1 MSVTTPSPRSEP
13 TPPDRRRVGVVIVTY
28 NSAEI
33 IEGCLDALLDAAPR
47 SRVDIVV
54 VDNDSADDVADRARS
69 HPIAPT
75 VIETGTNGGYAAGIN
90 VGTRALQAG
99 GPPDAFL
106 ILNPDCRLAPDSLD
120 LLFDELERNGAG
132 VVAPRI
138 NDADGALFHSIFR
151 EPTVLRGFASA
162 VLGDRVAGRVR
173 ALGEQETRPEAYATA
188 AEVDAASGAVL
199 LIDAACAASVGEWDE
214 DYFLYCE
221 ETDFQFRARRNGH
234 RVRFAPNAV
243 AVHDGGDS
251 EVSPRLWALLTVN
264 RVRLFGKFHGRF
276 TTGLYRVA
284 VLLNE
289 TLRAARGRG
298 PSRAAVAAL
307 LSSRRR
313 RDLYP
318 PVTPDPVTPD
328 PVTPDP
334 RQTN

>member
-1 MSVTTPSPRSEP
+1 MSVPTPSPRSD
-13 TPPDRRRVGVVIVTY
+13 TAQPDRRRVGVVIVTY

-33 IEGCLDALLDAAPR
+33 IEGCLDALDGAAPR
-47 SRVDIVV
+47 SHVDIVV
-54 VDNDSADDVADRARS
+54 VDNDSADDVAARARS
-69 HPIAPT
+69 HRSAPT

-90 VGTRALQAG
+90 VGTRALEASES
-99 GPPDAFL
+99 PDAFL

-120 LLFDELERNGAG
+120 LLFDELERNGTG
-132 VVAPRI
+132 IVAPRI
-138 NDADGALFHSIFR
+138 HDADGALFHSIFR

-162 VLGDRVAGRVR
+162 VLGDRIAGRSP

-199 LIDAACAASVGEWDE
+199 LIDAACAATVGEWDE

-221 ETDFQFRARRNGH
+221 ETDFQFRARREGH
-234 RVRFAPNAV
+234 RVRFVPAAV
-243 AVHDGGDS
+243 ATHDGGDS

-264 RVRLFGKFHGRF
+264 RVRLFGKFHGRVA
-276 TTGLYRVA
+276 TGLYRVA

-289 TLRAARGRG
+289 ALRAARGRT

-313 RDLYP
+313 RALYP
-318 PVTPDPVTPD
+318 TA
-328 PVTPDP
+328 TPDP
-334 RQTN
+334 RRTN